1 MNELLKN
8 LLYILFAPILFLV
21 AFAICISL
29 PVLLLILALYLI
41 ILAIIGGLL
50 TLIYLL
56 PYLILNLSSK
66 KLALV
71 TFIYS
76 LLSFIAFYFIDNL
89 AIPKDL
95 AYKIAGISFISNFAY
110 ILSSYLAL
118 LSFNLLDFLNLN
130 FNKYKIA
137 VFSVVTSLN
146 ILIEL
151 ISIKIY
157 CNQIEAENTLSASMG
172 LMIGT
177 LPLMLAIVTYLYFI
191 VGYISIFKTKQ
202 NTNTKEELITTTSA
216 TISSETNTNKIINIE
231 FCTKDEIKNIAGF
244 SVEKADLF
252 IYEREKGNMWYDID
266 SFVQFFEIQPHE
278 MVEIMDILVF
288 PLKTISKSKAR
299 KIDI

>member
-1 MNELLKN
+1 MNKALIN
-8 LLYILFAPILFLV
+8 LLYILFAPILFLI

-29 PVLLLILALYLI
+29 PILILILALYLI
-41 ILAIIGGLL
+41 VLAIIGILL

-76 LLSFIAFYFIDNL
+76 LLSFILFYFVDNSS
-89 AIPKDL
+89 IPKDF
-95 AYKIAGISFISNFAY
+95 ACKIAGISFISNFAY

-130 FNKYKIA
+130 FNKYKIG
-137 VFSVVTSLN
+137 VFSAVTSLN

-151 ISIKIY
+151 ISVKVY
-157 CNQIEAENTLSASMG
+157 YNQIVAENTLSASIG

-177 LPLMLAIVTYLYFI
+177 LPLMLAIITYLYFI
-191 VGYISIFKTKQ
+191 VGYKSIFKTKQ
-202 NTNTKEELITTTSA
+202 NTDTKDKLITTTSI
-216 TISSETNTNKIINIE
+216 TTNSETNTNKTINIE
-231 FCTKDEIKNIAGF
+231 ICTKDEIKNITGF

-252 IYEREKGNMWYDID
+252 ISEREKGNMWYDID

-288 PLKTISKSKAR
+288 PLKPISKSNAR
-299 KIDI
+299 KIDY